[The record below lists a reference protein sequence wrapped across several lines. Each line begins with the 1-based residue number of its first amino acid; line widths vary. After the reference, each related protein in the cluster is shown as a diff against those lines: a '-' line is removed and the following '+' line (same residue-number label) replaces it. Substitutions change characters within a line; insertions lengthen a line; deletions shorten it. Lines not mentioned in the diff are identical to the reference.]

1 MDLATAK
8 GNGPTEFGPNENI
21 GAVGTQGC
29 KQASFLSIS
38 QQV

>member
-1 MDLATAK
+1 MNIGLIMAKGLMDLATAK

-29 KQASFLSIS
+29 K
-38 QQV
+38 